1 MLFFNRLTAVVLA
14 AALMAPAVSLE
25 ARTKK
30 GDQYLAA
37 GRKSEDRK
45 EWDAA
50 LESYEKALSEDP
62 SDMVYQMAAE
72 KARFQAAQGHVDK
85 GLKIRN
91 QGLLGEALLEF
102 QKGYALNPGS
112 AVAVQELQR
121 TEEMIQRE
129 RKRVEETGQEAPAQ
143 ERALTPTDVV
153 KKEIKDKIDRMLPVP
168 ELKPL
173 NPEPIN
179 LKMNSQP
186 VKVLFETVGKL
197 AGVNVVWDPEY
208 QPPQKNSLSV
218 ELDNSTIDQ
227 ALDTLSVLTKSFWKA
242 LSPNTIF
249 ITNDTVN
256 KRHDYEEQ
264 VARIFYLSNVTANT
278 DLQEIM
284 NAARAVSDC
293 QRMFPYTAQNA
304 IIAKC
309 EADRMDFVEKII
321 NDLDKPRAEVVVD
334 VLVLEA
340 SSTFSRQ
347 ITAAIASTGINS
359 PIAFTPRSSIQVP
372 ISSTASTS
380 TATTSTAT
388 ATTTAATTGS
398 TTTGS
403 SIPLSNL
410 GHLASADFSTTLP
423 GALLQAAMSDA
434 RTKVLQAPQVRSV
447 DGVKATLNI
456 GDRVPTASGSF
467 QPGIGGVGINPLVN
481 TQFQY
486 IDTGVNVEIT
496 PRVHDNGDVSI
507 HVDLN
512 INSVSSYVNLGGI
525 NQPVIS
531 QKKISHDIRMREG
544 EVGLMGGLIN
554 VQEDKTVTGIPGLS
568 SIPLLKRL
576 FTGESTDHSR
586 SELMIVLI
594 PHVIRRPEIT
604 PENLRAVAVGNFTT
618 VKVNYSPK
626 PADVAVAGPGVE
638 GVVAPPAPVGTP
650 APPATA
656 PPATAPPATAPP
668 ATAPPATAPPAT
680 APPAMRPPAT
690 APPAT
695 APPATAPLAT
705 ALPGPGVTPALIQGT
720 LAPRGPGGAPAPPAT
735 APPAPGGTAA
745 PAGNMRVYFEPSQ
758 ATASP
763 SEPIAVSLLVEGGAD
778 VASAP
783 IEIHF
788 DPKFLRLNNVSLGD
802 FLSKDGRQPV
812 FTKNILNDTGVAVIQ
827 LNRPPGSRGVDGS
840 GTLVTFNFQAVA
852 RGTTVV
858 TVPHLAVRNAQG
870 AVVSNSTPQLTVTV
884 K

>member
-14 AALMAPAVSLE
+14 AALMAPAVLLE

-72 KARFQAAQGHVDK
+72 KARFQASQAHVDK

-102 QKGYALNPGS
+102 QKAYALNPGS
-112 AVAVQELQR
+112 AVAVQELRR

-129 RKRVEETGQEAPAQ
+129 RKRVEETGKEAPAQ
-143 ERALTPTDVV
+143 ERAMTPTDEV

-186 VKVLFETVGKL
+186 VKVLFETVAKL
-197 AGVNVVWDPEY
+197 AGINVVWDPEY
-208 QPPQKNSLSV
+208 APPAPEKNKLSV

-227 ALDTLSVLTKSFWKA
+227 ALDTLAVLTKSYWKA

-340 SSTFSRQ
+340 GSTFSRQ

-359 PIAFTPRSSIQVP
+359 PISFTPRSSIQVP
-372 ISSTASTS
+372 ISSTSSTS

-388 ATTTAATTGS
+388 ATVTPTTTSS
-398 TTTGS
+398 TSTTGS

-434 RTKVLQAPQVRSV
+434 RAKVLQAPQVRSV

-544 EVGLMGGLIN
+544 EVGLLGGLIN

-586 SELMIVLI
+586 NELMIVLI

-604 PENLRAVAVGNFTT
+604 PENLRTIAVGNFTS
-618 VKVNYSPK
+618 VKVNYAPK
-626 PADVAVAGPGVE
+626 PADVVVAGPGAE
-638 GVVAPPAPVGTP
+638 GVVAPSGPGGTT

-680 APPAMRPPAT
+680 APPA
-690 APPAT
+690 
-695 APPATAPLAT
+695 TAPLAT
-705 ALPGPGVTPALIQGT
+705 ALPGPGVTPALIQGA
-720 LAPRGPGGAPAPPAT
+720 LAPRGPGGAPAPPG
-735 APPAPGGTAA
+735 PGGTPA

-763 SEPIAVSLLVEGGAD
+763 SGPITVSLLVEGGDD

-783 IEIHF
+783 IEIQF

-802 FLSKDGRQPV
+802 FLSKDGQQPV

-827 LNRPPGSRGVDGS
+827 LNRPPGSRGVGGS
-840 GTLVTFNFQAVA
+840 GTLVTLDFQAVA
-852 RGTTVV
+852 RGATVV

-870 AVVSNSTPQLTVTV
+870 AIVSTSTPQLTVTV

>member
-1 MLFFNRLTAVVLA
+1 MPFFSRLTAVVLA
-14 AALMAPAVSLE
+14 AILIAPAGLLE
-25 ARTKK
+25 ASTKK
-30 GDQYLAA
+30 GDKYLAE
-37 GRKSEDRK
+37 GRVSENK
-45 EWDAA
+45 KQWDAA

-62 SDMVYQMAAE
+62 AEMVYQMAAE
-72 KARFQAAQGHVDK
+72 KARFQAAQGHIDK
-85 GLKIRN
+85 GLKTRN

-102 QKGYALNPGS
+102 QKAYALNPGS
-112 AVAVQELQR
+112 SAAVQEIRR

-143 ERALTPTDVV
+143 ERALTPADVA
-153 KKEIKDKIDRMLPVP
+153 KKEIRDKIDRMLPVP

-173 NPEPIN
+173 NPEPIR

-197 AGVNVVWDPEY
+197 AGLNVVWDPEY
-208 QPPQKNSLSV
+208 TPPQKNSLSV
-218 ELDNSTIDQ
+218 EFDDSTIEQ
-227 ALDTLSVLTKSFWKA
+227 ALDTLAVLTKSYWKA

-264 VARIFYLSNVTANT
+264 VARIFYLSNVTAAT

-293 QRMFPYTAQNA
+293 QRMFPYNAQNA

-309 EADRMDFVEKII
+309 EADRMSFVEKII
-321 NDLDKPRAEVVVD
+321 NDLDKPRSEVVVD
-334 VLVLEA
+334 VMVLEA

-347 ITAAIASTGINS
+347 ITAALASTGINS

-372 ISSTASTS
+372 ISSTSTASTS
-380 TATTSTAT
+380 TSTASTT
-388 ATTTAATTGS
+388 ATTTPTTTSG
-398 TTTGS
+398 TTTGT

-410 GHLASADFSTTLP
+410 AHLSSADFSTTLP

-496 PRVHDNGDVSI
+496 PRVHDNGDVTI

-544 EVGLMGGLIN
+544 EVGLLGGLIN
-554 VQEDKTVTGIPGLS
+554 VQETKTVTGIPGLS
-568 SIPLLKRL
+568 SIPIIKHL
-576 FTGESTDHSR
+576 FSGDSTEHDR

-604 PENLRAVAVGNFTT
+604 PENLRAIAVGNFAT
-618 VKVNYSPK
+618 VKVNYAPK
-626 PADVAVAGPGVE
+626 PVEPAAAALPGSAGTT
-638 GVVAPPAPVGTP
+638 APPATAPP
-650 APPATA
+650 AAAPPATA
-656 PPATAPPATAPP
+656 PPATAPPGPGDTPS
-668 ATAPPATAPPAT
+668 
-680 APPAMRPPAT
+680 
-690 APPAT
+690 
-695 APPATAPLAT
+695 PLA
-705 ALPGPGVTPALIQGT
+705 AVLGQ
-720 LAPRGPGGAPAPPAT
+720 RGIPAPAPPAT
-735 APPAPGGTAA
+735 APPLPGVPGSGGA
-745 PAGNMRVYFEPSQ
+745 PAPAAGTRVYFAPSQ
-758 ATASP
+758 TTLSP
-763 SEPIAVSLLVEGGAD
+763 SQRITISLLIEGGAD

-783 IEIHF
+783 MQIQF
-788 DPKFLRLNNVSLGD
+788 DPKLLRLNDVSLGD
-802 FLSKDGRQPV
+802 FFSKDDRQPV
-812 FTKNILNDTGVAVIQ
+812 FTKNIMNDTGAAVVQ
-827 LNRPPGSRGVDGS
+827 LNRPPGSHGVGRS
-840 GTLVTFNFQAVA
+840 GTLVTLIFQAVA
-852 RGTTVV
+852 PGTAVV
-858 TVPHLAVRNAQG
+858 QIPHLAVRNAQG
-870 AVVSNSTPQLTVTV
+870 AIISNSTPQLTVTV

>member
-1 MLFFNRLTAVVLA
+1 MPFFNRLTAIVLA
-14 AALMAPAVSLE
+14 AALIAPGGLLE
-25 ARTKK
+25 ASTKK
-30 GDQYLAA
+30 GDKYLAE
-37 GRKSEDRK
+37 GRASEAKKD
-45 EWDAA
+45 WDAA
-50 LESYEKALSEDP
+50 LEFYEKALSEDP
-62 SDMVYQMAAE
+62 SEMVYQIAAE

-85 GLKIRN
+85 GLKLRS

-112 AVAVQELQR
+112 AVAVQEIRR

-129 RKRVEETGQEAPAQ
+129 RQRVEETGKEAPAQ
-143 ERALTPTDVV
+143 ERALTPAEEV
-153 KKEIKDKIDRMLPVP
+153 KKEIRDKIDRMLPVP

-173 NPEPIN
+173 NPDPIR

-197 AGVNVVWDPEY
+197 AGLNVIWDPDYE
-208 QPPQKNSLSV
+208 PPKKNSLSV
-218 ELDNSTIDQ
+218 ELDNSTIND
-227 ALDTLSVLTKSFWKA
+227 ALDTLAVLTKSYWKA

-264 VARIFYLSNVTANT
+264 VARIFYLSNITATT

-293 QRMFPYTAQNA
+293 QRMFPYNAQNA

-309 EADRMDFVEKII
+309 EGDRMAFVEKVI

-334 VLVLEA
+334 VLVLQA
-340 SSTFSRQ
+340 SSTFSKQ
-347 ITAAIASTGINS
+347 ITAALASTGINS
-359 PIAFTPRSSIQVP
+359 PISFTPRASIQVP
-372 ISSTASTS
+372 VSSTS
-380 TATTSTAT
+380 STAT
-388 ATTTAATTGS
+388 ATTSTTSTTTATTTPTTTTGTSTAATGT
-398 TTTGS
+398 

-486 IDTGVNVEIT
+486 IDTGVNVELL
-496 PRVHDNGDVSI
+496 PRVHDNGDVTI
-507 HVDLN
+507 HVELN

-531 QKKISHDIRMREG
+531 QEKISHDIRMREG
-544 EVGLMGGLIN
+544 EVGLLGGL
-554 VQEDKTVTGIPGLS
+554 VTEQQDKTVTGIPGLS
-568 SIPLLKRL
+568 SIPLLSKL
-576 FTGESTDHSR
+576 FTGSSTDRSR
-586 SELMIVLI
+586 NELMIVLI

-604 PENLRAVAVGNFTT
+604 PENLREIAVGNFAT
-618 VKVNYSPK
+618 VKVNYAPK
-626 PADVAVAGPGVE
+626 PAEQVAAKAGAEGAAVLPGPG
-638 GVVAPPAPVGTP
+638 GTP
-650 APPATA
+650 VPPTTA

-668 ATAPPATAPPAT
+668 ATAPPATAPPA
-680 APPAMRPPAT
+680 PPAT

-695 APPATAPLAT
+695 APPAT
-705 ALPGPGVTPALIQGT
+705 VPA
-720 LAPRGPGGAPAPPAT
+720 
-735 APPAPGGTAA
+735 GGT
-745 PAGNMRVYFEPSQ
+745 RVYFEPSQ
-758 ATASP
+758 ATANA
-763 SEPIAVSLLVEGGAD
+763 SERISVSLLMEGGTDA
-778 VASAP
+778 ASAP
-783 IEIHF
+783 MQIQF
-788 DPKFLRLNNVSLGD
+788 DPKLLRLNDVSLGD
-802 FLSKDGRQPV
+802 FFSKDDRPPV
-812 FTKNILNDTGVAVIQ
+812 FTKNIMNDTGAAIIQ
-827 LNRPPGSRGVDGS
+827 LNRPPGSHGAGRS
-840 GTLVTFNFQAVA
+840 GTLVTLTFEAVA
-852 RGTTVV
+852 RGTAVV
-858 TVPHLAVRNAQG
+858 QIPHLAVRNAQG
-870 AVVSNSTPQLTVTV
+870 AIISNSTPQLTVTV